1 MPFRAERLKVS
12 RRSRTGVTREEEA
25 AAEDS
30 LDSPLLRAGNR
41 AVAGLLAP
49 PAPAIQR
56 YVGWRGKDVVTAGY
70 GWNVDERAVGG
81 IRRIPLEGLAEGIQT
96 KKAKRWVWDD
106 RKAGKGHYED
116 ESTEVSLSTEKAQG
130 RAIVLVP
137 DALDATKPIEVVVFL
152 HGYTEDT
159 GRPFAGWRALSKPPP
174 AKPKSKVEQLRQGMD
189 SKDVAPVRDV
199 ALDEAAHQLEA
210 SGQKQTVIVLPQG
223 GLHSQ
228 FGKAGTANFNAG
240 KYVPEIVTR
249 LHREGVWKNAQKQP
263 VDEEPGVRRVT
274 MAGHS
279 GAGATL
285 AGMVSG
291 ASGSSAVTGDLVLYD
306 AINGPGELAAFKA
319 WARKRLDEAL
329 LVIKDP
335 SITTEAT
342 LTYLR
347 GAQKLRGYFTA
358 GYANAYVKLEDDIR
372 DWFAAHAAELGSW
385 APCLRANFSL
395 TPVGLHHEE
404 LMRGVVAGV
413 ARGPAGNILDA
424 LRGLKLPVWKT
435 TAACPAIPPPLPG
448 SKYAPKPV
456 QKPKARARVKA
467 GR

>member
-1 MPFRAERLKVS
+1 MPTRPDRLKAPPRRARRVDDPVPREAERPAS
-12 RRSRTGVTREEEA
+12 I
-25 AAEDS
+25 
-30 LDSPLLRAGNR
+30 LDAGNR
-41 AVAGLLAP
+41 AVAALLAP
-49 PAPAIQR
+49 PIPAIQR

-70 GWNVDERAVGG
+70 GWNADERPVGG

-96 KKAKRWVWDD
+96 KKATRWVWDD
-106 RKAGKGHYED
+106 RKAGKGHPED

-137 DALDATKPIEVVVFL
+137 DALDATSPIEVIVFL

-159 GRPFAGWRALSKPPP
+159 GRPFAGWRALTKPAP
-174 AKPKSKVEQLRQGMD
+174 AKPKSKVEQLRQGTD

-199 ALDEAAHQLEA
+199 ALDEAAQQLEA

-228 FGKAGTANFNAG
+228 FGKTGRANFNAG
-240 KYVPEIVTR
+240 TYVPEIVTR
-249 LHREGVWKNAQKQP
+249 LHKEGVWKNAQKKP
-263 VDEEPGVRRVT
+263 VDKEPGVRRVS

-285 AGMVSG
+285 AGMASG
-291 ASGSSAVTGDLVLYD
+291 AGGSSAVTGDLVLYD

-329 LVIKDP
+329 VVIKDP

-347 GAQKLRGYFTA
+347 GAQKLRGYFTS
-358 GYANAYVKLEDDIR
+358 GYASAYVKLDDDIR

-385 APCLRANFSL
+385 ASCLRANFSL
-395 TPVGLHHEE
+395 TPIGLHHEE
-404 LMRGVVAGV
+404 LMRGVVAGA
-413 ARGPAGNILDA
+413 ARGSAGNILAA

-435 TAACPAIPPPLPG
+435 TAACPALPAPFPG
-448 SKYAPKPV
+448 SKYAPKPL
-456 QKPKARARVKA
+456 PKAKVKA
-467 GR
+467 KAKAVR

>member
-1 MPFRAERLKVS
+1 M
-12 RRSRTGVTREEEA
+12 
-25 AAEDS
+25 
-30 LDSPLLRAGNR
+30 
-41 AVAGLLAP
+41 
-49 PAPAIQR
+49 
-56 YVGWRGKDVVTAGY
+56 
-70 GWNVDERAVGG
+70 
-81 IRRIPLEGLAEGIQT
+81 
-96 KKAKRWVWDD
+96 
-106 RKAGKGHYED
+106 
-116 ESTEVSLSTEKAQG
+116 
-130 RAIVLVP
+130 
-137 DALDATKPIEVVVFL
+137 
-152 HGYTEDT
+152 
-159 GRPFAGWRALSKPPP
+159 
-174 AKPKSKVEQLRQGMD
+174 
-189 SKDVAPVRDV
+189 APVRDV
-199 ALDEAAHQLEA
+199 ALDEAAQQLEA

-228 FGKAGTANFNAG
+228 FGKAGTANFDAG

-249 LHREGVWKNAQKQP
+249 LHKEGVWTDAQKKP
-263 VDEEPGVRRVT
+263 VGKEPGVRRVT

-285 AGMVSG
+285 AGMASG
-291 ASGSSAVTGDLVLYD
+291 AAVTGDLVLYD

-329 LVIKDP
+329 VVIKDP
-335 SITTEAT
+335 SINTEAT

-358 GYANAYVKLEDDIR
+358 GYTGAYVKLDDDIR

-404 LMRGVVAGV
+404 LMRGVVAGT
-413 ARGPAGNILDA
+413 ARGSAGNILDA

-435 TAACPAIPPPLPG
+435 TAACPPIPAPFPG
-448 SKYAPKPV
+448 SRYAPKPV
-456 QKPKARARVKA
+456 PKAKAKAKAKVKA